1 MTFHQ
6 TKPIVLTLAGSD
18 PCGGAGLQAD
28 LRVTAALGCYGVS
41 VVTAL
46 TAQNTMGVARV
57 WPLAPE
63 QIEEQART
71 LLSDI
76 QPQAVK
82 VGMLGSGPA
91 AQAVAAVL
99 KQYRMPN
106 IVADTILHSTS
117 GADLLGCS
125 KTDPLIEVM
134 SMARV
139 ITPNL
144 PEAAALLSA
153 PPTAANDIARRLSA
167 LAHGASVYLK
177 GGHAN
182 GQLLTD
188 VFYNAEDDHF
198 IYLEHPRI
206 DTPNTHGTGCTLS
219 SSLAAN
225 LAKGLSLEEAVKA
238 SKAYV
243 TEAIAYGIELGAGCG
258 PTHHFVDLYRKAG
271 ILEK

>member
-1 MTFHQ
+1 MTSHQ

-46 TAQNTMGVARV
+46 TAQNTMGVAHV

-91 AQAVAAVL
+91 AQAVAAIL
-99 KQYRMPN
+99 KQYHMPN

-134 SMARV
+134 SMARM

-153 PPTAANDIARRLSA
+153 PPERPGPRCVGVSERRSRQRSTADRRFLQCRGRPFYLSR
-167 LAHGASVYLK
+167 ASP
-177 GGHAN
+177 H
-182 GQLLTD
+182 
-188 VFYNAEDDHF
+188 
-198 IYLEHPRI
+198 
-206 DTPNTHGTGCTLS
+206 
-219 SSLAAN
+219 
-225 LAKGLSLEEAVKA
+225 
-238 SKAYV
+238 
-243 TEAIAYGIELGAGCG
+243 
-258 PTHHFVDLYRKAG
+258 
-271 ILEK
+271 

>member
-1 MTFHQ
+1 MTSHQ

-91 AQAVAAVL
+91 AQAVAAIL

-177 GGHAN
+177 GGHAD

-219 SSLAAN
+219 SALAAF
-225 LAKGLSLEEAVKA
+225 LAQGRTLDDAARSAADFMHTALAEGRN
-238 SKAYV
+238 YR
-243 TEAIAYGIELGAGCG
+243 LGNGHG
-258 PTHHFVDLYRKAG
+258 PAFIG
-271 ILEK
+271 